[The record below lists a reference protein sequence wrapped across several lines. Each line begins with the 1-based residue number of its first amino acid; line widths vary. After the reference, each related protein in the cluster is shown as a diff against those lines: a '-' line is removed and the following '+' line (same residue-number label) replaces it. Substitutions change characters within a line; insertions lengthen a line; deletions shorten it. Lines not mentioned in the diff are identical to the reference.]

1 MPTFQCDLCGTEFEA
16 AKKKRFCCREHQ
28 SKAFVNLYVPA
39 PGPKEFNGIVIV
51 KAPKLGWVRNT
62 EYILPTNVDFFQAKI
77 NVGSD
82 GTIKKTALRMI
93 R

>member
-82 GTIKKTALRMI
+82 GTIKTTTLRII